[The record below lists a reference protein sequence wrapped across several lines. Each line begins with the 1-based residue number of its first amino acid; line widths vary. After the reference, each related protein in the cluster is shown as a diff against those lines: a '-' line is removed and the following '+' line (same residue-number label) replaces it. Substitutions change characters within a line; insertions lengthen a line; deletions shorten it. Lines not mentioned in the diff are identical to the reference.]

1 MPPRGAYALRMAQ
14 RRTET
19 PLFRKALAAVA
30 LWLLAWA
37 TIGFLHHRAIPS
49 FDQRAGYR
57 EAMQGCADDRLETS
71 RSGAL
76 FSRPI
81 GRLEMIDC
89 TEQIRTRYLAAESAD
104 QRRVAVTTLAW
115 ALLPSLLLLLL
126 AAFAPELRRQVTGR
140 R

>member
-1 MPPRGAYALRMAQ
+1 MPQ

-19 PLFRKALAAVA
+19 PLFRKAMAAVA

-37 TIGFLHHRAIPS
+37 AIGYLNHRAIQS

-57 EAMQGCADDRLETS
+57 EAMQGCADDRLEST

-76 FSRPI
+76 ISRPI
-81 GRLEMIDC
+81 SRLEMIAC
-89 TEQIRTRYLAAESAD
+89 TEHIRARYLDAEAAD
-104 QRRVAVTTLAW
+104 QSRVAVTTLAC

-126 AAFAPELRRQVTGR
+126 AAFAPELRRRLGR
-140 R
+140 QSDRR